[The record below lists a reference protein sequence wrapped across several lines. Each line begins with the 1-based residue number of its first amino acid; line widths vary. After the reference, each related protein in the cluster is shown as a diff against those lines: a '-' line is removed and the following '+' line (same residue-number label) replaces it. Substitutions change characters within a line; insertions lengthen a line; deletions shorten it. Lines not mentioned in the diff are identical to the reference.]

1 MKWKDLTIGKKIA
14 VGFGVVTILL
24 IILGGLSFFGVGDIV
39 KNAKEVINGNMLDGN
54 LAQKEVDHLNWVNKV
69 NALLTDEA
77 VTTLEVQT
85 DDHKCGFGKW
95 LYGEGRKN
103 VETLVPSLAALLK
116 EIEEPHKKLHE
127 SAINIGKA
135 FKQPHTELALTLSNR
150 LNDHIRWVGKVG
162 KSIASEAGGLY
173 SYQAQLKNA
182 VDQTVSLLETIDK

>member
-1 MKWKDLTIGKKIA
+1 MNWKDLTIGKKIA
-14 VGFGVVTILL
+14 AGFSVVIILL
-24 IILGGLSFFGVGDIV
+24 IILGGLSFFGVGNIV
-39 KNAKEVINGNMLDGN
+39 KNAEEVIDGNKLDGN

-77 VTTLEVQT
+77 VITLEVQT

-95 LYGEGRKN
+95 LYGKGRKN
-103 VETLVPSLAALLK
+103 AETLVPSLAALLK

-150 LNDHIRWVGKVG
+150 LNDHVSWVGKVG

-173 SYQAQLKNA
+173 SYQVQLKNA
-182 VDQTVSLLETIDK
+182 VNQTV